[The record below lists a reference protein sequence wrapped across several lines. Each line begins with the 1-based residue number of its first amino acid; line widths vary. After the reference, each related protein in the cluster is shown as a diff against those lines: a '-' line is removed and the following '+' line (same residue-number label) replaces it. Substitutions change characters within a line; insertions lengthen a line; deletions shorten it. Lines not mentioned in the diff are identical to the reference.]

1 MGNPTAASHATH
13 KHPPLWNAVG
23 VVLLSVLTLSPLASV
38 ALINAIGR
46 ALPSFVSD
54 RVAPPRTAQAPAA
67 PRQQPDTPP
76 RTVVVRA
83 PRQQD
88 LPAPQFV
95 VPVVRRVWAGEAR
108 AAFAPFP
115 LAVRRDRV
123 GCASPRAPPG
133 LS

>member
-1 MGNPTAASHATH
+1 MGNPTATNHAPH

-23 VVLLSVLTLSPLASV
+23 VVLLSVLTLSPLASL

-54 RVAPPRTAQAPAA
+54 RVAPPRTAGPAA
-67 PRQQPDTPP
+67 PRQQPDAPP
-76 RTVVVRA
+76 RTVAVRA

-88 LPAPQFV
+88 LPAPQV
-95 VPVVRRVWAGEAR
+95 IVRAVRRVWAGATQ
-108 AAFAPFP
+108 AAFAPPSVLF
-115 LAVRRDRV
+115 LRDRV

-133 LS
+133 